1 MKNLLI
7 DTNIFVYAL
16 DKDSKYYPIAS
27 DILLNPKYQCF
38 TTSKNI
44 CELCAV
50 ASKLKID
57 KKLLKL
63 YILEI
68 RENVNFLFPN
78 SISQDLFF
86 DLFYKYSP
94 IGNQVFD
101 IEVVS
106 IMLDNKIETIA
117 TLNKKD
123 FENIEEIEILS

>member
-1 MKNLLI
+1 M
-7 DTNIFVYAL
+7 

-27 DILLNPKYQCF
+27 DILLNPDYQLF

-44 CELCAV
+44 SELCAV

-57 KKLLKL
+57 NNLLKL
-63 YILEI
+63 YFVEI

-86 DLFYKYSP
+86 NLYYKYSP
-94 IGNQVFD
+94 VGNQVFD

-123 FENIEEIEILS
+123 FENIDEIEILSWY